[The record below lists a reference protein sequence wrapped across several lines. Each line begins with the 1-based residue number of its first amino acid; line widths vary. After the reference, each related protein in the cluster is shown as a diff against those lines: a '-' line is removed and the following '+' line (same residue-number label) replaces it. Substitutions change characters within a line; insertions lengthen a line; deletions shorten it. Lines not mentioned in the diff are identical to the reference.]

1 MFKSYVGL
9 AVVLALAGCSAG
21 NSDNNSDVTPVV
33 PQAAPVEM
41 SAVASASPIAAPLPP
56 PAGAS
61 TSNAPEPQSVQA
73 PTDTAKLEAVL
84 RAYKTEFNLVP
95 NSFAQLVARGYLP
108 EEPKAPAGMKYVIE
122 PESLKV
128 SIVNQ

>member
-1 MFKSYVGL
+1 MFKSYLGL
-9 AVVLALAGCSAG
+9 AVVLALVGCGAE
-21 NSDNNSDVTPVV
+21 NNDKSSEVIPVTPQAVSV
-33 PQAAPVEM
+33 DLSAAKVGQPPAVPVPPQVGAPAVAALEPQAP
-41 SAVASASPIAAPLPP
+41 
-56 PAGAS
+56 
-61 TSNAPEPQSVQA
+61 QA
-73 PTDTAKLEAVL
+73 PTDTAKLEAIL
-84 RAYKTEFNLVP
+84 KAYKTEFNLVP